1 MFGFLHPSTP
11 RYPSVR
17 EALVASGLPAAG
29 NPATVAVVNHHGS
42 YVGRHVNFF
51 RAFDPTTP
59 TARTSRIQAY
69 ADLDGHAEL
78 VLGSGHVEREGQV
91 VVYGRQAAEG
101 PTPARWKADRAVHAD
116 DERFVNRNAELAR
129 LATLQASP

>member
-1 MFGFLHPSTP
+1 MFEFLHRSAP
-11 RYPSVR
+11 RHPSVR
-17 EALVASGLPAAG
+17 EALVASGVPTAANPAA
-29 NPATVAVVNHHGS
+29 VAVLNHAGS

-51 RAFDPTTP
+51 RAFDPSTP
-59 TARTSRIQAY
+59 AARTSHIQTY

-101 PTPARWKADRAVHAD
+101 PTPSRWKADRATHAD

-129 LATLQASP
+129 LAALPPI